1 MKQLFLFIVLV
12 TVVLASCTI
21 HRDVTTTGRATII
34 TIDTTV
40 INHGG
45 TVNFKTT
52 Y

>member
-1 MKQLFLFIVLV
+1 MKQLILFLALIAVG
-12 TVVLASCTI
+12 LASCTI
-21 HRDVTTTGRATII
+21 HRDVTTSGRATII